1 MVGVDGSSP
10 LERTTFRISS
20 VCATPLLLI
29 CIARP
34 LSFLIGFRILSVYT
48 VPRCLLERFQRSRAY
63 CDNSNDLRNNSVVVT
78 NRNRTTSLHAWPSSP
93 ILIQYC
99 PFQSQSEMS
108 LRCAAIEFRPY
119 SSITT
124 YRKSVMKKTKIVCT
138 IGPKTES
145 EEMLTQLL
153 EAGMNVMRLNF
164 SHGDYAEH
172 GQRIT
177 NMRAVMQKTG
187 RQAAILLDTKG
198 PEIRTM
204 KLEGGNDAA
213 LKAGQTFTFTTDQS
227 VIGNSE
233 RVAVT
238 YPGFT
243 ADLKIGN
250 TVLVD
255 DGLIGMEVTEVTEN
269 TVVCKVLNNGDL
281 GENKGVNLPG
291 VSIQLPALAEKDKR
305 DLIFGCE
312 QGVDFVAASFIRKRS
327 DVLEIREHLKQN
339 GGEHIQIISKIENQ
353 EGLNNFDE
361 ILEASDGIMVARG
374 DLGVEIPVEEVIFA
388 QKMMI
393 KKCNKA
399 RKVVITATQMLDS
412 MIKNP
417 RPTRAEAGD
426 VANAILDGTDAVML
440 SGESAKGR
448 YPLESVTIMA
458 TICER
463 TDRVMK
469 SRIDSQSDNRKM
481 RITEAVCRGAV
492 ETAEKLE
499 APLIVV
505 ATEGGKSAKAVRKYF
520 PNATILALTTNP
532 TTARQLIL
540 SKGIETRLVTE
551 IASTDDFYRLGKE
564 AALESGYGQKGDVVV
579 LVSGALVPSG
589 TTNTASVH
597 VL

>member
-1 MVGVDGSSP
+1 
-10 LERTTFRISS
+10 
-20 VCATPLLLI
+20 
-29 CIARP
+29 
-34 LSFLIGFRILSVYT
+34 
-48 VPRCLLERFQRSRAY
+48 
-63 CDNSNDLRNNSVVVT
+63 
-78 NRNRTTSLHAWPSSP
+78 
-93 ILIQYC
+93 
-99 PFQSQSEMS
+99 
-108 LRCAAIEFRPY
+108 
-119 SSITT
+119 
-124 YRKSVMKKTKIVCT
+124 MKKTKIVCT

-145 EEMLTQLL
+145 EEMLTNLL
-153 EAGMNVMRLNF
+153 DAGMNVMRLNF
-164 SHGDYAEH
+164 SHGNYEEH

-177 NMRAVMQKTG
+177 NLRSVMSKSG
-187 RQAAILLDTKG
+187 HQAAILLDTKG

-204 KLEGGNDAA
+204 KLEGGNDSS
-213 LKAGQTFTFTTDQS
+213 LKAGQTFTFTTDQTI
-227 VIGNSE
+227 IGNADT
-233 RVAVT
+233 VAVT
-238 YPGFT
+238 YPGFA

-255 DGLIGMEVTEVTEN
+255 DGLIGMEVINVTES

-291 VSIQLPALAEKDKR
+291 VSIQLPALAEKDKL

-327 DVLEIREHLKQN
+327 DVLEIREHLKAH

-361 ILEASDGIMVARG
+361 ILDASDGIMVARG

-393 KKCNKA
+393 KKCNRA

-440 SGESAKGR
+440 SGESAKGK

-469 SRIDSQSDNRKM
+469 SRIDSQHDNRKM

-499 APLIVV
+499 SPLIVV
-505 ATEGGKSAKAVRKYF
+505 ATEGGKSAKSIRKYF
-520 PNATILALTTNP
+520 PNATILALTTNEQ
-532 TTARQLIL
+532 TARQLLL
-540 SKGIETRLVTE
+540 SKGIITTVVSE

-564 AALESGYGQKGDVVV
+564 AAEASGYALKGDVVV
-579 LVSGALVPSG
+579 MVSGALVPSG

>member
-1 MVGVDGSSP
+1 M
-10 LERTTFRISS
+10 
-20 VCATPLLLI
+20 
-29 CIARP
+29 
-34 LSFLIGFRILSVYT
+34 
-48 VPRCLLERFQRSRAY
+48 
-63 CDNSNDLRNNSVVVT
+63 ND
-78 NRNRTTSLHAWPSSP
+78 
-93 ILIQYC
+93 
-99 PFQSQSEMS
+99 
-108 LRCAAIEFRPY
+108 
-119 SSITT
+119 
-124 YRKSVMKKTKIVCT
+124 KKTKIVCT

-145 EEMLTQLL
+145 EEMLTKLL
-153 EAGMNVMRLNF
+153 DAGMNVMRLNF
-164 SHGDYAEH
+164 SHGDYVEH
-172 GQRIT
+172 GQRIK
-177 NMRAVMQKTG
+177 NIRAVMAKTG
-187 RQAAILLDTKG
+187 HKAGILLDTKG

-204 KLEGGNDAA
+204 KLEGGKDAA
-213 LKAGQTFTFTTDQS
+213 LVAGQTFTFTTDQS
-227 VIGNSE
+227 VIGNDKI
-233 RVAVT
+233 VAVT
-238 YPGFT
+238 YPGFA

-255 DGLIGMEVTEVTEN
+255 DGLIGMEVTEVTESA
-269 TVVCKVLNNGDL
+269 VVCKVLNNGDL

-291 VSIQLPALAEKDKR
+291 VSIQLPALAEKDKA

-327 DVLEIREHLKQN
+327 DVLEIREHLKAH

-374 DLGVEIPVEEVIFA
+374 DLGVIFA

-393 KKCNKA
+393 EKCNRA

-440 SGESAKGR
+440 SGESAKGK

-463 TDRVMK
+463 TDRIMP
-469 SRIDSQSDNRKM
+469 SRIDTLNDNRKM

-499 APLIVV
+499 AKLIIV
-505 ATEGGKSAKAVRKYF
+505 ATGGGKSAKSVRKYF
-520 PNATILALTTNP
+520 
-532 TTARQLIL
+532 Q
-540 SKGIETRLVTE
+540 
-551 IASTDDFYRLGKE
+551 GK
-564 AALESGYGQKGDVVV
+564 Y
-579 LVSGALVPSG
+579 
-589 TTNTASVH
+589 H
-597 VL
+597 